1 MRSAVILAGGCGSR
15 LGAGA
20 EKALLEFEGRPLLC
34 WTVEKLAR
42 VADEVVVAARDQM
55 HSAFLRELVPGA
67 VPAWDSVAGFGP
79 VAGLDAGMRR
89 ARGRLVF
96 ATGCDLP
103 FLNPGVVERLFELAE
118 GYEAAVPMSRGF
130 MEPLHSVYD
139 RKRMIRACENALASG
154 DRRIRTPLQELRA
167 NFVEVE
173 ELRTLDPELLS
184 FFNLNTPED
193 MMRARKLWPRNV
205 ISKNAAATDAD

>member
-1 MRSAVILAGGCGSR
+1 MILAGGCGSR

-34 WTVEKLAR
+34 WTVEKLER
-42 VADEVVVAARDQM
+42 VADEVVVAARDEE
-55 HSAFLRELVPGA
+55 HALLLREMVPKA
-67 VPAWDSVAGFGP
+67 VLAWDSVAGFGP
-79 VAGLDAGMRR
+79 VAGLDAGMRH

-118 GYEAAVPMSRGF
+118 GYEAAVPVNRGF

-139 RKRMIRACENALASG
+139 RKRMIRACESALARG
-154 DRRIRTPLQELRA
+154 DRRIRAPLQELRA

-173 ELRTLDPELLS
+173 ELRVLDPELLT

-193 MMRARKLWPRNV
+193 LMRARRLWPKNAV
-205 ISKNAAATDAD
+205 SKNAAATDAD

>member
-1 MRSAVILAGGCGSR
+1 MRSVVILAGGCGSR

-34 WTVEKLAR
+34 WTVEKLEK
-42 VADEVVVAARDQM
+42 VADEVVVAARDEG
-55 HSAFLRELVPGA
+55 HALLLREMVPKA
-67 VPAWDSVAGFGP
+67 VLAWDSVAGFGP

-89 ARGRLVF
+89 ARGSLVF

-103 FLNPGVVERLFELAE
+103 FLNPRVVERLFELAE
-118 GYEAAVPMSRGF
+118 GFEAAVPVSKGF

-139 RKRMIRACENALASG
+139 RKRMIRACESAIERG
-154 DRRIRTPLQELRA
+154 DRRIRAPLQELRA

-173 ELRTLDPELLS
+173 ELRSLDPKLMT

-193 MMRARKLWPRNV
+193 LTQARRLWPRKAGRE
-205 ISKNAAATDAD
+205 SAAAAATR